1 MSPTPQEYNKMSQ
14 KAAPN
19 SKLWRNM
26 LVAFLIGGFICTVG
40 QGVMSWMQ
48 SLGLGREDGGAVTS
62 ISLIFLSALLTGLNC
77 YDDIAKHAV
86 QELWSLSPAL
96 PMLWSAP
103 LWNLRGRD

>member
-62 ISLIFLSALLTGLNC
+62 ISSVSYTHLLF
-77 YDDIAKHAV
+77 
-86 QELWSLSPAL
+86 SLSVDI
-96 PMLWSAP
+96 SV
-103 LWNLRGRD
+103 

>member
-26 LVAFLIGGFICTVG
+26 LVRVFNRRDLFCTVG

-48 SLGLGREDGGAVTS
+48 FPGTGPGRWWSSYLYFFDFFKRAAYGVK
-62 ISLIFLSALLTGLNC
+62 LL
-77 YDDIAKHAV
+77 
-86 QELWSLSPAL
+86 
-96 PMLWSAP
+96 
-103 LWNLRGRD
+103 

>member
-62 ISLIFLSALLTGLNC
+62 ISLIFLERAAYGVKLL
-77 YDDIAKHAV
+77 
-86 QELWSLSPAL
+86 
-96 PMLWSAP
+96 
-103 LWNLRGRD
+103 